1 VGRQRRWTTDKRQSL
16 RTIAPIHQQNCHPDR
31 SEAQWRDLQFRL
43 TCNKI
48 CFIPGGRQRR
58 WMTDKKQVLIK
69 LPLVFGTA
77 GSTTNRRGAP
87 SFAFFAKGGIR
98 DRRYRD
104 SWYPTL
110 RKEREGWGTRR
121 VVALSAED
129 RKCPGGRLYG
139 KPHERPLSV
148 PRSRKSG
155 YAPVGTTNLAP
166 FGAPPPLANTNLS
179 SRSVAQWRDLQFP
192 FQPQR
197 SCPKIT
203 SS

>member
-31 SEAQWRDLQFRL
+31 SEAQWRDLQFGL

-110 RKEREGWGTRR
+110 RKMREGPRISYCAAPAMAACAAFYKESR
-121 VVALSAED
+121 MKFVDPS
-129 RKCPGGRLYG
+129 
-139 KPHERPLSV
+139 KPY
-148 PRSRKSG
+148 RKSG
-155 YAPVGTTNLAP
+155 GMGHPEICCTFCRGQELPRFISRGSATPV
-166 FGAPPPLANTNLS
+166 
-179 SRSVAQWRDLQFP
+179 DD
-192 FQPQR
+192 
-197 SCPKIT
+197 
-203 SS
+203 